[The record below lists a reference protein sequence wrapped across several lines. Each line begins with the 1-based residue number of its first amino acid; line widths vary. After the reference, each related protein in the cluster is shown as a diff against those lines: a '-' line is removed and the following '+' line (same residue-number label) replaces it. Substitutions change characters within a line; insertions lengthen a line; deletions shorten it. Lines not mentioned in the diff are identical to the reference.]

1 MLPVGIA
8 TAVLTFSK
16 RKANPMDPTANLR
29 EQLEIVRAILDLER
43 EPIEPARL
51 RIAAERLAELVEALN
66 GWLSRGGFLPL
77 QWRAK

>member
-1 MLPVGIA
+1 
-8 TAVLTFSK
+8 
-16 RKANPMDPTANLR
+16 MDPTANLR

-66 GWLSRGGFLPL
+66 GWLSRGGFLPV

>member
-1 MLPVGIA
+1 MTDA
-8 TAVLTFSK
+8 TQETEG
-16 RKANPMDPTANLR
+16 NPMDPTANLR
-29 EQLEIVRAILDLER
+29 EQLEIVRAILDLEC

-77 QWRAK
+77 QWRAIR

>member
-1 MLPVGIA
+1 
-8 TAVLTFSK
+8 
-16 RKANPMDPTANLR
+16 MDPTANLR

>member
-8 TAVLTFSK
+8 TAVLTFLK

>member
-1 MLPVGIA
+1 
-8 TAVLTFSK
+8 
-16 RKANPMDPTANLR
+16 MDPTANLR
-29 EQLEIVRAILDLER
+29 EQLEIARAILDLER

-66 GWLSRGGFLPL
+66 GWLSRGGFLPV